1 MKTIVP
7 LALCALIA
15 TAHAED
21 LTLRPS
27 PEQEAREQADARALA
42 ERRQTMIEE
51 CEQNHG
57 SPEDCRREVDTELR
71 AEQLLSGRRVIRA
84 PGS

>member
-15 TAHAED
+15 TAHAEH
-21 LTLRPS
+21 LILRPS
-27 PEQEAREQADARALA
+27 PEQESREQADARALA
-42 ERRQTMIEE
+42 ERRQKMIEE

-71 AEQLLSGRRVIRA
+71 AEGLQSRRRVIRA

>member
-7 LALCALIA
+7 LALCVLIL

-21 LTLRPS
+21 LILRPS
-27 PEQEAREQADARALA
+27 PEQEAREQADAHALA
-42 ERRQTMIEE
+42 ERRQAMIEQ

-57 SPEDCRREVDTELR
+57 SPDDCRREVDTELR
-71 AEQLLSGRRVIRA
+71 AEQLMSGRRVMRA